1 MQLCERGGA
10 HRRSVI
16 LHGVNRYL
24 LVVAVAALLAACEN
38 PMKKREDE
46 IAKNTFACQL
56 NGERFI
62 VRFAESEARVL
73 LPGAQR
79 VTLYQIPPGATGA
92 MVRYSNGSMEL
103 RGRGTELTF
112 IADNASAP
120 LRDCEPY
127 AVLPPPGK

>member
-1 MQLCERGGA
+1 
-10 HRRSVI
+10 
-16 LHGVNRYL
+16 
-24 LVVAVAALLAACEN
+24 
-38 PMKKREDE
+38 MKKREEE
-46 IAKNTFACQL
+46 IARQTFACQL

-62 VRFAESEARVL
+62 VRFAEGEARVL

-79 VTLYQIPPGATGA
+79 VTLYQIPTGSTGSI
-92 MVRYSNGSMEL
+92 VRYSNGSMEL

-112 IADNASAP
+112 IVDNQSAP